1 MTDPGIGVLK
11 HANATGHRGHNLGQT
26 PDSATGATRSRAAGA
41 TSSPAAGATGGS
53 PASGNA
59 DARAGGATGS
69 SLTGGDMDPR
79 AADALVRT
87 FYEENAPFM
96 ITYVAGLLNDRHLAE
111 DVVQET
117 MLRAW
122 RHCEGFSSEKGSV
135 RGWLIR
141 VAHNIAMD
149 KLRMRRSRPI
159 EVAETSGPEPQVG
172 DHAEAVVTALHIQQ
186 ALARLSPG
194 HRDVL
199 QQVYMNGLTAGE
211 AAAVLGIPEGTVFSR
226 AYYGLRML
234 RRELGVPPR
243 GTERMKRDAG
253 PATLAA

>member
-11 HANATGHRGHNLGQT
+11 QADGTGHRGHDLGRT
-26 PDSATGATRSRAAGA
+26 SDSAAGA
-41 TSSPAAGATGGS
+41 TDPRPGGTASSS
-53 PASGNA
+53 L
-59 DARAGGATGS
+59 AGGDTG
-69 SLTGGDMDPR
+69 PR
-79 AADALVRT
+79 AADALVRG

-96 ITYVAGLLNDRHLAE
+96 VSYVAGLLNDRHLAE

-122 RHCEGFSSEKGSV
+122 RHCEGLSSEKGSV

-149 KLRMRRSRPI
+149 KIRMRRSRPI

-194 HRDVL
+194 HRAVL
-199 QQVYMNGLTAGE
+199 EQVYMNGLTAGE
-211 AAAVLGIPEGTVFSR
+211 AAVVLGIPEGTVFSR
-226 AYYGLRML
+226 AYYGLRIL
-234 RRELGVPPR
+234 RRELGVPPGGPECTKR
-243 GTERMKRDAG
+243 GAG
-253 PATLAA
+253 PATTLAA